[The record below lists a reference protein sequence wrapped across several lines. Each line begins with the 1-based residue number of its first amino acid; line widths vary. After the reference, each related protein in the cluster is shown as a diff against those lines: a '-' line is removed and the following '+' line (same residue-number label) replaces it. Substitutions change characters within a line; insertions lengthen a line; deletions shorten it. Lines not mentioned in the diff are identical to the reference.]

1 MKAFIGMAAGRASRE
16 AKLKFVGIISHDPVL
31 QVDSLELEK
40 HVLRVEYGTYVD
52 GASDDS
58 EENSRKKGE
67 GFVIVQ

>member
-16 AKLKFVGIISHDPVL
+16 AKLKFVGISRNPVL

-40 HVLRVEYGTYVD
+40 HVLRVEYGTYVG

-58 EENSRKKGE
+58 EENSRKRGK
-67 GFVIVQ
+67 VL